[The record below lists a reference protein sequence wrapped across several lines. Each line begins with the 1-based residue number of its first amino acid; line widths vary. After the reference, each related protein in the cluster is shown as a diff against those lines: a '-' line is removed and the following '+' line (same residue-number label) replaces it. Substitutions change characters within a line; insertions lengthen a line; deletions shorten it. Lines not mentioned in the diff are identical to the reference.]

1 MSLIKRFL
9 FHLRKWQQP
18 VMVGNYKRYDGKRL
32 RRTRVSNSTAIQGR
46 NALEIADNVYI
57 GHFNFIDATFG
68 LTIEEGC
75 QITNYVSILT
85 HSSHQSIRLY
95 GAQYGKVGAMHG
107 YGEGTVQIGKY
118 TFIGPHSVIMPNTA
132 IGKGSIV
139 TAYSRVQGEFLD
151 FSIVS
156 GNPAKVIGDT
166 REKDHKLLEKHP
178 ELRPYYEAWTQD
190 RPSKRES

>member
-18 VMVGNYKRYDGKRL
+18 VMVGNYRRYDGKRL
-32 RRTRVSNSTAIQGR
+32 SQTRVSNSTAIQGG
-46 NALEIADNVYI
+46 NAFEVADNVFI

-75 QITNYVSILT
+75 QITNFVSILT

-95 GAQYGKVGAMHG
+95 GPQYGKVGAMHG
-107 YGEGTVQIGKY
+107 YGEGTVRIGKY
-118 TFIGPHSVIMPNTA
+118 TFVGPHSVIMPKTV

-139 TAYSRVQGEFLD
+139 AAYSMVKGEFPD
-151 FSIVS
+151 FAIIA
-156 GNPAKVIGDT
+156 GNPAAVVGDT
-166 REKDHKLLEKHP
+166 REKDEKLLADYP
-178 ELRPYYEAWTQD
+178 ELRPYYEEWTQE
-190 RPSKRES
+190 PSTKRES